1 MTGSKQTHSKWVL
14 CYINEGLY
22 KFCVCVEWH
31 RRKQLFISCQ
41 TKSVWQSQFSF
52 DVCLKVSGIRAPVGC
67 DQPCAWY
74 LTTEKQSCVQDWF
87 VFTEAGPPH
96 RQAIFMLSV
105 HHWYYRMCCLWWG
118 FVGLQTLETW
128 LCDTSSCLFVGLLH
142 PENIHECNFCCRNSC
157 MYDVPCFT
165 CYIWGYMALSS
176 GFGVC
181 CAMSTWRLEA

>member
-1 MTGSKQTHSKWVL
+1 MRDFTNSVYVWNDTEGNSYLFLAKQSQSDSPNLVL
-14 CYINEGLY
+14 M
-22 KFCVCVEWH
+22 
-31 RRKQLFISCQ
+31 
-41 TKSVWQSQFSF
+41 SVWRWVESELQWDVTSLVLGTSQ
-52 DVCLKVSGIRAPVGC
+52 
-67 DQPCAWY
+67 Q
-74 LTTEKQSCVQDWF
+74 KQSCVQDWF

-105 HHWYYRMCCLWWG
+105 HYWYYRMCCLWWG

-128 LCDTSSCLFVGLLH
+128 LCDTFSCLFVGLLH
-142 PENIHECNFCCRNSC
+142 PENIHECNFCPRNSC

-165 CYIWGYMALSS
+165 CYIWGYVALSS